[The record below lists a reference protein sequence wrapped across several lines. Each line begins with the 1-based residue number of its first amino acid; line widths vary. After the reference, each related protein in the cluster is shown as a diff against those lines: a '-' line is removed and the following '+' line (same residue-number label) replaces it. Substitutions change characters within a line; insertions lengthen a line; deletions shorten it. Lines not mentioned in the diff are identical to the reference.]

1 MQKPSHRP
9 SFRLRIL
16 PSPLARFFAII
27 PHLSFPSF
35 DYAQKQ
41 IKDLLE
47 RVLDMDASKRSV
59 SSRFLIITRT
69 LIT

>member
-1 MQKPSHRP
+1 MLCRLIPSN
-9 SFRLRIL
+9 I
-16 PSPLARFFAII
+16 
-27 PHLSFPSF
+27 

-59 SSRFLIITRT
+59 ASRLYDYYKDPYLSLIHI
-69 LIT
+69 